1 MENIDLKIIYSILID
16 GIRNYPLKI
25 ILYTTIFL
33 FIGIVFSISK
43 VLVFKRFKVISRQQK
58 YYNVLVKL
66 YIPAVFIINII
77 FSLKVGLFWGAY
89 EALKK
94 DSYPISEQV
103 YNTSSYY
110 IFKDNT
116 SKAVFITDLKS
127 IVSDLSKNNNNVK
140 VGIVDIAKAYDT
152 KYKAVDQPKNWLAQL
167 FADQYG
173 ERIHT
178 LVLYGILNAVP
189 HTDSTSSI
197 SYTEFDRLADQFTKL
212 DPENLEYSI
221 VQKIQNLFLYI
232 LKSQFKIIIKG
243 ILFLWA
249 ILMLMP
255 WVEFWIYSYLMKRKR
270 TKINK

>member
-1 MENIDLKIIYSILID
+1 MENIDFKIIYSILID

-25 ILYTTIFL
+25 ILYTTISL

-43 VLVFKRFKVISRQQK
+43 ILVFKRFKVISRQLK
-58 YYNVLVKL
+58 YYNILVKL

-94 DSYPISEQV
+94 DSYPISQQV
-103 YNTSSYY
+103 YTTSSYY

-116 SKAVFITDLKS
+116 SKAVFMADLKS
-127 IVSDLSKNNNNVK
+127 VVSDLSKNNSNVK
-140 VGIVDIAKAYDT
+140 VGIVDIVRAYDT
-152 KYKAVDQPKNWLAQL
+152 KYKALDQPKNWLARL

-189 HTDSTSSI
+189 HTDSTNSI
-197 SYTEFDRLADQFTKL
+197 SYTEFDGLADQFTRL

-221 VQKIQNLFLYI
+221 VQKIQNLFLYV
-232 LKSQFKIIIKG
+232 LKSQFKTIIKG
-243 ILFLWA
+243 ILLVWA

-270 TKINK
+270 TKINN